1 MSEPRD
7 LDDSDT
13 QEFPSKARIA
23 PREVGGISRIPAEGR
38 AHSDILA
45 DLDALH
51 GVDVDWK
58 HGRVFSLVYHAS
70 DEHSAFLKQAH
81 NSFFSENG
89 LNPLAFQSLRR
100 MEKETVRM
108 TLSLLNGDE
117 KSCGTMTSGGT
128 ESLLLAVKMARDFAR
143 KKKPWI
149 RRPNIVLPRSAHP
162 AFDKG
167 AEYFGVRLKKAP
179 LDADM
184 RVDVRALKKLVDRNT
199 VMIAASAPQYPHG
212 VLDPIEEIAAF
223 AKKKKLLF
231 HVDAC
236 VGGLV
241 LPFLEKLG
249 RAVPPWDFRV
259 PGVTSISADLHKYGY
274 TAKGASTILHRSID
288 TLKHQFFVETEF
300 PGGVYISPSMPGTRS
315 GGPIAAAWAGLQAL
329 GERGYVDLTRR
340 ADSATQKL
348 RAGIRAIE
356 GLALVGDD
364 PTTIV
369 CWTSSSP
376 SIDVY
381 AVADVLEDKGWLV
394 DRQHQPPT
402 VHLTVTAN
410 HLPFVDAYL
419 ADLQDAVA
427 YVRAHPEL
435 KARGNAAMYGIMAR
449 MPVRGAVKLA
459 VDSVI
464 EEMYG
469 PGDAAASGPSGS
481 GPIAKLL
488 DKYGATA
495 IDLLDRLAGLRKK
508 ARSAVGRR
516 G

>member
-1 MSEPRD
+1 MSETREP
-7 LDDSDT
+7 DDSDT
-13 QEFPSKARIA
+13 HEIPGKTRVAVPNSS
-23 PREVGGISRIPAEGR
+23 PVTRIPTQGR
-38 AHSDILA
+38 AHRDLLA
-45 DLDALH
+45 ELDAMH
-51 GVDVDWK
+51 GMDIDWR

-70 DEHSAFLKQAH
+70 DEHSSFLKQAH
-81 NSFFSENG
+81 NTFFSENA

-100 MEKETVRM
+100 MEKEVVRM
-108 TLSLLNGDE
+108 TLSLLHGDANA
-117 KSCGTMTSGGT
+117 CGTMTSGGT

-179 LDADM
+179 LDDQM

-212 VLDPIEEIAAF
+212 VVDPIEEIAAF
-223 AKKKKLLF
+223 AKKKKVLF

-236 VGGLV
+236 VGGMI
-241 LPFLEKLG
+241 LPFLEKMGLS
-249 RAVPPWDFRV
+249 VPAWDFRV
-259 PGVTSISADLHKYGY
+259 AGVTSISCDLHKYGY

-315 GGPIAAAWAGLQAL
+315 GGPIAAAWAGMQAM
-329 GERGYVDLTRR
+329 GEDGYLELARR
-340 ADSATQKL
+340 ANSATQKL
-348 RAGIRAIE
+348 REGIRAID

-369 CWTSSSP
+369 CWTSSNSA
-376 SIDVY
+376 IDVY

-410 HLPFVDAYL
+410 HLPHVDRYL
-419 ADLQDAVA
+419 ADLRDAVA

-469 PGDAAASGPSGS
+469 PGDANPGGPSGS
-481 GPIAKLL
+481 GPIAKML

-495 IDLLDRLAGLRKK
+495 IDLLDRLAALRKK
-508 ARSAVGRR
+508 AQNAVGRKR
-516 G
+516 